1 MSNQSNSASN
11 ATDKADDA
19 FRTISE
25 VSELLDVP
33 PHVLRFWETKFHQ
46 VKPMKRG
53 GGRRYYRPADVDL
66 IAGIKTLLQD
76 EGLTVKGVQKVLKDQ
91 GVAHVVSW
99 GQRRREDDVAVV
111 SKPAAPKRRTPQLG
125 KAERKVLKSAL
136 DELQKAKS
144 AISKL
149 QRH

>member
-1 MSNQSNSASN
+1 MPASSAPS
-11 ATDKADDA
+11 ADKANDA

-46 VKPMKRG
+46 LKPMKRG
-53 GGRRYYRPADVDL
+53 GGRRYYRPSDVDL

-91 GVAHVVSW
+91 GIAHVVSW
-99 GQRRREDDVAVV
+99 GQRRRDDGVAE
-111 SKPAAPKRRTPQLG
+111 KPATPAAKRRAPELG
-125 KAERKVLKSAL
+125 KVERKTLKSAL
-136 DELQKAKS
+136 DELHKAKA
-144 AISKL
+144 AIDRVRS
-149 QRH
+149 